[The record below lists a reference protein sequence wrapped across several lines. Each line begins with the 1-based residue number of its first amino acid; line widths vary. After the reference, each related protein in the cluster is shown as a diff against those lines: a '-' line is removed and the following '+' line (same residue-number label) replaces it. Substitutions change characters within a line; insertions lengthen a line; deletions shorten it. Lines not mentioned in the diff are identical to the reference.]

1 MLNIFLS
8 EFNCFENSR
17 RNTAAVELTA
27 IKNHSTIFDM
37 DTSYSNRIQ
46 EGVEGGVRPLS
57 TVLKTLALLDLL
69 GQSTRG
75 MRLQEVANAA
85 GLSRATAYQ
94 RLLTLMEAGFLEQ
107 DDEMR
112 YRLSMHCVR
121 LSAAALEQA
130 DLGVRVRPHL
140 QALVDRVKETA
151 SLAVLERGL
160 PCIVSRVESEA
171 LLRAEQK
178 IGTTMSLEGSASG
191 RVLTAF
197 CAPSVKQK
205 LIASGELLASDDILD
220 EVRQKRYA
228 ISSGYTH
235 SGVTAIAAPI
245 FDHEEK
251 CVATVSLVI
260 PDTRFSLEAFRDP
273 LIETAEALSTV
284 LQGRAK
290 QK

>member
-1 MLNIFLS
+1 
-8 EFNCFENSR
+8 
-17 RNTAAVELTA
+17 
-27 IKNHSTIFDM
+27 M

-46 EGVEGGVRPLS
+46 EGEEGGVRPLS

-69 GQSTRG
+69 AQSSRG
-75 MRLQEVANAA
+75 MRLLEVANGA

-94 RLLTLMEAGFLEQ
+94 RLLTLIEAGFVEQ
-107 DDEMR
+107 DEESR

-130 DLGVRVRPHL
+130 DLGMRARPLL
-140 QALVDRVKETA
+140 QALVDRVQETA
-151 SLAVLERGL
+151 SLAVLDRGL

-197 CAPSVKQK
+197 CDAATRQRLQS
-205 LIASGELLASDDILD
+205 SGELLAGDEIL
-220 EVRQKRYA
+220 EETRRNRYA
-228 ISSGYTH
+228 LSSGYTH

-245 FDHEEK
+245 FDHQQI

-260 PDTRFSLEAFRDP
+260 PDTRFTLETFREP
-273 LIETAEALSTV
+273 LLETAEALSRV
-284 LQGRAK
+284 LQGSSK
-290 QK
+290 GK